1 MMRYDAVSHFAPW
14 AAAPIRSANS
24 VQLSYM
30 SNVGGGICGK
40 VIMSRCT
47 GIDRSTKCVIEVLLS
62 RSTHQSTQHVCVT
75 VHQPSQ
81 HSLRQVLQA
90 QVDASRQFRAHLYQP

>member
-30 SNVGGGICGK
+30 SKVGGGICGK

-47 GIDRSTKCVIEVLLS
+47 GIDRSTRRVIEDLLS
-62 RSTHQSTQHVCVT
+62 RSTHQSTQRVCVT
-75 VHQPSQ
+75 TVQPSRHFPQ
-81 HSLRQVLQA
+81 QEPQA
-90 QVDASRQFRAHLYQP
+90 RVDAFRQCRICLDPF